1 MIWYKNS
8 KIIAFFLCILLSFG
22 LFSCN
27 STKQENKTP
36 DEEIQNELDELE
48 ETDEPVFVENQE
60 TEEVVVAEAEVIDS
74 DTDLVVQE
82 PVTQET
88 EPAPKQYTKEQ
99 QLFIDMKTTKDF
111 LEIGDDLDYK
121 ITVND
126 ETKEVI
132 LLFEHTNGNEDWHNN
147 YLFFAWPLKLDGHV
161 IWTSYGYAKMY
172 KSANDVPF
180 NEFYRLTEEH
190 PDYKVVIRGWSLG
203 SAMAK
208 IAARHFSYRAP
219 KGKLIDELTTYGDV
233 KVWYNLFYSVKK
245 YCKNIREYVNVN
257 DYITWCLPFCRRDV
271 KNKVGAKFNF
281 KDVKRADYLHEHYE
295 EFDYSKWSYE

>member
-1 MIWYKNS
+1 MSLRTTS
-8 KIIAFFLCILLSFG
+8 KSIVIFLFIFLSFG

-27 STKQENKTP
+27 STKQSNEAASET
-36 DEEIQNELDELE
+36 IQKELDELE
-48 ETDEPVFVENQE
+48 ETDEPVVVENQE
-60 TEEVVVAEAEVIDS
+60 VEEVKEEVTEEEAEVAEIA
-74 DTDLVVQE
+74 E
-82 PVTQET
+82 P
-88 EPAPKQYTKEQ
+88 EPKKYSKEQ
-99 QLFIDMKTTKDF
+99 QLFIDIKTTKGF

-147 YLFFAWPLKLDGHV
+147 YLFFAWPLNLDGHIV
-161 IWTSYGYAKMY
+161 WTSYGYAKMY
-172 KSANDVPF
+172 KSANNVPF
-180 NEFYRLTEEH
+180 DEFYRLTEEH

-233 KVWYNLFYSVKK
+233 KCWYNLFYSVKK
-245 YCKNIREYVNVN
+245 HCKNIREYVNVN
-257 DYITWCLPFCRRDV
+257 DYITWFLPFCRRDV
-271 KNKVGAKFNF
+271 KNKVGAKFSF
-281 KDVKRADYLHEHYE
+281 KEVKRADYLHEHYE
-295 EFDYSKWSYE
+295 EFDYSRWSYE